1 VLEYVNAGHTPPILL
16 RADGSHDRLLT
27 GGVALGMFAGS
38 TFTADRTAIGADDL
52 LAMYSDGISEAES
65 PAGVP
70 FDEDGLL
77 RTIRSGSR
85 SDLQGLVS
93 AVVQAVGSHH
103 GDNRFADDLTLL
115 LLRRIQ

>member
-1 VLEYVNAGHTPPILL
+1 
-16 RADGSHDRLLT
+16 
-27 GGVALGMFAGS
+27 
-38 TFTADRTAIGADDL
+38 
-52 LAMYSDGISEAES
+52 MYSDGISEAES

-70 FDEDGLL
+70 FDEDGLV

-93 AVVQAVGSHH
+93 AVVQAVNSHH